1 MDSDHGH
8 FQAVYKMRPPECR
21 YSRTVHSWEF
31 ALDARQEDAR
41 TLEKPNYVFSIKE
54 RLFVSYFLLLPLTIY
69 NKHAK

>member
-1 MDSDHGH
+1 
-8 FQAVYKMRPPECR
+8 MRPPECR

-41 TLEKPNYVFSIKE
+41 TLEKPNWIFSIKE
-54 RLFVSYFLLLPLTIY
+54 RLIVFYFLLLLIKIY